1 MEFLGEFLTYAFK
14 YVVLGAIAI
23 AGVMCAV
30 KSKKKQQETT
40 LEEQK
45 TTQE

>member
-1 MEFLGEFLTYAFK
+1 MEFLSEFLTYAFK

-30 KSKKKQQETT
+30 RSKKKQETT

>member
-1 MEFLGEFLTYAFK
+1 MEFLSEFLTYAFK
-14 YVVLGAIAI
+14 YVVLGAIAF
-23 AGVMCAV
+23 AGIMCAV